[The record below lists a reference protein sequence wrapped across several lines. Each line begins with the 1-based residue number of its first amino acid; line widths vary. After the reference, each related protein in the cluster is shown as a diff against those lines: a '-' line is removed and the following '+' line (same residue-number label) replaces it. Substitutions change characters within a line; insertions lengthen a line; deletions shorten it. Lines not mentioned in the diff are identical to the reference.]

1 MKIAFHGAARTVTG
15 SRHLITTDSG
25 FKLLLDCGLF
35 QNAGSDNETL
45 NRHFGF
51 EPAEIDAVILS
62 HAHADHAG
70 NLPYLVKQGFNRTI
84 YTTQATIDLC
94 SVMLP
99 DSAHIQQHDLDYINK
114 KRKRKGL
121 PSYQPLYTMAD
132 VEKTLGMMEAVK
144 VHEPFVLSG
153 DAIATLYPN
162 GHILGSAGVMLM
174 LKEGKKKETRLFF
187 TGDIGRYGD
196 SLLTDPEPFPQ
207 ADYIICESTYGNKL
221 HDDFTYAGIKLRE
234 IILHTCLEKK
244 GKLLIPAFSLGR
256 TQEIVYQID
265 RMINT
270 GQMPAVKVF
279 VDSPLSTSAT
289 GIMRKHSGQFNES
302 IHEYMKS
309 DPDPFGFPMLQYIRD
324 VNDSKKLN
332 DLKEPCIIIAPSGMM
347 EAGRIKHHLKNSL
360 DNPRNTVLIVGFTP
374 PNTLGGKL
382 TAGEK
387 KVRIFGEEY
396 EVKAEVHVLNS
407 FSAHADYS
415 EMLKYLKCQD
425 FNEVK
430 ELFLVHGEYDVQE
443 EWKTKLTGFGFKK
456 VSIPEMH
463 STFNITG

>member
-1 MKIAFHGAARTVTG
+1 MKISFHGAARSVTG
-15 SRHLITTDSG
+15 SKHLISTPSG
-25 FKLLLDCGLF
+25 FNLLLDCGLF
-35 QNAGSDNETL
+35 QNAGSDNENL

-51 EPAEIDAVILS
+51 EPASVNAVLLS

-70 NLPYLVKQGFNRTI
+70 NLPFLVKQGFSGTI

-99 DSAHIQQHDLDYINK
+99 DSAYIQQHDLEYINK

-121 PSYQPLYTMAD
+121 PSYQPLYTIAD
-132 VEKTLGMMEAVK
+132 VEKTLNRMKAVNL
-144 VHEPFVLSG
+144 HESIILNNEISAVFYS
-153 DAIATLYPN
+153 N
-162 GHILGSAGVMLM
+162 GHILGSAAIMINYRSSR
-174 LKEGKKKETRLFF
+174 KKSTSLFF

-196 SLLTDPEPFPQ
+196 MILKDPEPFPQ

-221 HDDFTYAGIKLRE
+221 HDDFSTAGSRLRE
-234 IILHTCLEKK
+234 IILQTCVDQK

-265 RMINT
+265 RMMNNH
-270 GQMPAVKVF
+270 QLPPLRVF

-289 GIMRKHSGQFNES
+289 AIMRKHAEQFNDA

-347 EAGRIKHHLKNSL
+347 EAGRIKHHLKNHIG
-360 DNPRNTVLIVGFTP
+360 NPANAVLIVGFTP
-374 PNTLGGKL
+374 PNSLGGKL
-382 TAGEK
+382 AAGEK

-396 EVKAEVHVLNS
+396 DVKASVYLLNA
-407 FSAHADYS
+407 FSAHADFQ

-425 FNEVK
+425 FSKVK

-443 EWKTKLTGFGFKK
+443 AWKETLGHYGFKK
-456 VSIPEMH
+456 VSIPEIH
-463 STFNITG
+463 SVFTLN

>member
-1 MKIAFHGAARTVTG
+1 MEVSFHGAARTVTG
-15 SRHLITTDSG
+15 SRHLVTTATG
-25 FKLLLDCGLF
+25 YKFLLDCGLF

-51 EPAEIDAVILS
+51 NPTEIHAVILT

-70 NLPYLVKQGFNRTI
+70 NLPYLVKQGFSGTI
-84 YTTQATIDLC
+84 FTTQATIDLC

-99 DSAHIQQHDLDYINK
+99 DSAHIQMHDLDYINK

-121 PSYQPLYTMAD
+121 ASYQPLYTVAD
-132 VEKTLGMMEAVK
+132 VDKTLQMMQAVNFD
-144 VHEPFVLSG
+144 EPFTLSEDA
-153 DAIATLYPN
+153 DAILYPN
-162 GHILGSAGVMLM
+162 GHILGSAAVMLH
-174 LKEGKKKETRLFF
+174 LKNEKQKETRLFF

-196 SLLTDPEPFPQ
+196 MILTDPEPFPQ

-221 HDDFTYAGIKLRE
+221 HDDFTNAGIKLRE

-270 GQMPAVKVF
+270 GQLPAMKVF

-289 GIMRKHSGQFNES
+289 GIMRKHADQFNQS
-302 IHEYMKS
+302 IQEYMKA

-324 VNDSKKLN
+324 VEVSKKLN
-332 DLKEPCIIIAPSGMM
+332 ELNEPCIIIAPSGMM
-347 EAGRIKHHLKNSL
+347 EAGRIKHHLKNNL
-360 DNPRNTVLIVGFTP
+360 GNPKNSVLIVGFTP
-374 PNTLGGKL
+374 PDTLGGKL

-425 FNEVK
+425 FEKVK
-430 ELFLVHGEYDVQE
+430 EMFLVHGEYDVQAA
-443 EWKTKLTGFGFKK
+443 WKEKLTEFGFRK
-456 VSIPEMH
+456 VSIPVMH
-463 STFNITG
+463 EAFSID

>member
-1 MKIAFHGAARTVTG
+1 MEVSFHGAARTVTG
-15 SRHLITTDSG
+15 SRHLVTTVSG
-25 FKLLLDCGLF
+25 HKILLDCGLF

-51 EPAEIDAVILS
+51 EPAGIQAVILS

-70 NLPYLVKQGFNRTI
+70 NLPYLVKQGFNGSI
-84 YTTQATIDLC
+84 FTTQATIDLC
-94 SVMLP
+94 AVMLP
-99 DSAHIQQHDLDYINK
+99 DSAHIQMHDLDYINK

-121 PSYQPLYTMAD
+121 PAFQPLYTVAD
-132 VEKTLGMMEAVK
+132 VEKTLGMMQAVN
-144 VHEPFVLSG
+144 VHEPFAVSE
-153 DAIATLYPN
+153 DADAVFYPN
-162 GHILGSAGVMLM
+162 GHILGSAGVMLH
-174 LKEGKKKETRLFF
+174 LKRKKQKARHLFF

-196 SLLTDPEPFPQ
+196 MILTDPEPFPQ

-221 HDDFTYAGIKLRE
+221 HDDFTNASIKLHE
-234 IILHTCLEKK
+234 IIMHTCLEKK

-270 GQMPAVKVF
+270 GQLPSLKVF

-289 GIMRKHSGQFNES
+289 AIMRKHAGQFNES
-302 IHEYMKS
+302 IQEYMET

-324 VNDSKKLN
+324 VEDSKKLN
-332 DLKEPCIIIAPSGMM
+332 ELKEPCIIIAPSGMM
-347 EAGRIKHHLKNSL
+347 EAGRIKHHLKNNL
-360 DNPRNTVLIVGFTP
+360 DNPKNTVLIVGFTP

-382 TAGEK
+382 SAGEK

-396 EVKAEVHVLNS
+396 EVKADVHVLNS

-425 FNEVK
+425 FEKVK
-430 ELFLVHGEYDVQE
+430 ELFLVHGEYDIQQD
-443 EWKTKLTGFGFKK
+443 WKAKLMDFGFKK

-463 STFNITG
+463 EVFKID

>member
-1 MKIAFHGAARTVTG
+1 MEVFFHGAARTVTG
-15 SRHLITTDSG
+15 SKHLIKTESG
-25 FKLLLDCGLF
+25 FNLLLDCGLF

-45 NRHFGF
+45 NRHLGF
-51 EPAEIDAVILS
+51 DPAKIHAVILS

-70 NLPYLVKQGFNRTI
+70 NLPYLIKQGFSGTI
-84 YTTQATIDLC
+84 FTTQATIDLC

-121 PSYQPLYTMAD
+121 PSYQPLYTIAD
-132 VEKTLGMMEAVK
+132 VEKTLSLMQAVD
-144 VHEPFVLSG
+144 VTEPFVLN
-153 DAIATLYPN
+153 DDVKAVLYPN
-162 GHILGSAGVMLM
+162 GHILGSAGVMLY
-174 LKEGKKKETRLFF
+174 LNNGKKKETKLFF

-196 SLLTDPEPFPQ
+196 LILTDPEPFPQ

-221 HDDFTYAGIKLRE
+221 HDDFTNAGIKLRE
-234 IILHTCLEKK
+234 IILHTCLQKK

-265 RMINT
+265 RMVNT
-270 GQMPAVKVF
+270 GQLPAIKVF

-289 GIMRKHSGQFNES
+289 GIMRKHADQFNES
-302 IHEYMKS
+302 IQEYMKT

-324 VNDSKKLN
+324 VEDSKKLN
-332 DLKEPCIIIAPSGMM
+332 ELNEPCIIIAPSGMM
-347 EAGRIKHHLKNSL
+347 EAGRIKHHLKNHIG
-360 DNPRNTVLIVGFTP
+360 NPKNTVLIVGFTP

-387 KVRIFGEEY
+387 KVKIFGEEF
-396 EVKAEVHVLNS
+396 EVKAEVHLLNS
-407 FSAHADYS
+407 FSAHADFS

-425 FNEVK
+425 FNKVK
-430 ELFLVHGEYDVQE
+430 DLFLVHGEYEVQLD
-443 EWKTKLTGFGFKK
+443 WKEKLLDFGFKK
-456 VSIPEMH
+456 VTIPEMH
-463 STFNITG
+463 SSFTLKG

>member
-1 MKIAFHGAARTVTG
+1 MEVSFHGAARTVTG
-15 SRHLITTDSG
+15 SRHLVTTTKG
-25 FKLLLDCGLF
+25 HKILLDCGLF

-51 EPAEIDAVILS
+51 EPAGIQAVILS

-70 NLPYLVKQGFNRTI
+70 NLPYLVKQGFNETI
-84 YTTQATIDLC
+84 FTTQATIDLC
-94 SVMLP
+94 KVMLP

-121 PSYQPLYTMAD
+121 ASYQPLYTVAD
-132 VEKTLGMMEAVK
+132 VDKTLRMMQAVNLNEAFAV
-144 VHEPFVLSG
+144 SD
-153 DAIATLYPN
+153 DADAVLYPN
-162 GHILGSAGVMLM
+162 GHILGSAAVMLQ
-174 LKEGKKKETRLFF
+174 LKRKKQKETRLFF

-196 SLLTDPEPFPQ
+196 MILTDPEPFPQ

-221 HDDFTYAGIKLRE
+221 HDDFTNASIKLRE

-270 GQMPAVKVF
+270 GQLPSLKVF

-289 GIMRKHSGQFNES
+289 GIMRKHAHQFNES
-302 IHEYMKS
+302 IQEYMKT
-309 DPDPFGFPMLQYIRD
+309 DPDPFGFAMLQYIRD
-324 VNDSKKLN
+324 VEDSKKLN
-332 DLKEPCIIIAPSGMM
+332 ELKEPCIIIAPSGMM
-347 EAGRIKHHLKNSL
+347 EAGRIKHHLKNNL
-360 DNPRNTVLIVGFTP
+360 DNPKNTVLIVGFTP

-425 FNEVK
+425 FNGVK
-430 ELFLVHGEYDVQE
+430 EVFLVHGEYDVQE
-443 EWKTKLTGFGFKK
+443 DWKAKLMDFGFKK

-463 STFNITG
+463 SVVKID

>member
-1 MKIAFHGAARTVTG
+1 MEIAFHGAARTVTG
-15 SRHLITTDSG
+15 SRHLVTTATG
-25 FKLLLDCGLF
+25 NKILLDCGLF

-51 EPAEIDAVILS
+51 EPAGIQAVILS

-70 NLPYLVKQGFNRTI
+70 NLPYLVKQGFGGTI
-84 YTTQATIDLC
+84 FTTQATIDLC

-99 DSAHIQQHDLDYINK
+99 DSAHIQMHDLDYINK

-121 PSYQPLYTMAD
+121 ASYQPLYTVAD
-132 VEKTLGMMEAVK
+132 VDKTLRMMQAVN
-144 VHEPFVLSG
+144 VHERFAVSD
-153 DAIATLYPN
+153 DADAVLYPN
-162 GHILGSAGVMLM
+162 GHILGSAAVMLH
-174 LKEGKKKETRLFF
+174 LKRKKQQETRLFF

-196 SLLTDPEPFPQ
+196 MILTDPEPFPQ

-221 HDDFTYAGIKLRE
+221 HDDYTNAGIKLRE

-270 GQMPAVKVF
+270 GQLPAIKVF

-289 GIMRKHSGQFNES
+289 GIMRKHAGQFNES
-302 IHEYMKS
+302 IQEYMET

-324 VNDSKKLN
+324 VEDSKRLN
-332 DLKEPCIIIAPSGMM
+332 ELKEPCIIIAPSGMM
-347 EAGRIKHHLKNSL
+347 EAGRIKHHLANNIGNAK
-360 DNPRNTVLIVGFTP
+360 NTVLIVGFTP

-396 EVKAEVHVLNS
+396 EVNAEVHVLNS
-407 FSAHADYS
+407 FSAHGDYS
-415 EMLKYLKCQD
+415 EMLRYLKCQG

-430 ELFLVHGEYDVQE
+430 EMFLVHGEFDVQE
-443 EWKTKLTGFGFKK
+443 DWKAKLMEFGFRK

-463 STFNITG
+463 EVFRLD